1 MGNGRRPLYLDL
13 LALQENARINE
24 LVLAHEGE
32 PLGAPVNGA
41 EIPLDM
47 WSVANGPSLI
57 GISYDEIL
65 VLEVSSMSPDH
76 RWARLSDGRV
86 ALFRRRSPRPLHPEA
101 CV

>member
-1 MGNGRRPLYLDL
+1 MGNRRRPLYLDL

-24 LVLAHEGE
+24 LVHAHDGE
-32 PLGAPVNGA
+32 PLDAPVNGA

-47 WSVANGPSLI
+47 WSVANGPILI

-65 VLEVSSMSPDH
+65 VLEVVSMSPCH
-76 RWARLSDGRV
+76 QWARLRDGRV
-86 ALFRRRSPRPLHPEA
+86 ALLRRRSPLPLHPEA